1 MRAARSYRDRAQ
13 KKRDGLARVR
23 QLADEYAE
31 LKMRVSAVEPLV
43 KNVRRGDDLSTM
55 LTREAELAGIAER
68 VSDVKPVGDIKRGV
82 EYRET
87 VVRMTL
93 EGVSTKQFARYLYRI
108 MTAGYL
114 IDVKKVRLSV
124 GEDAGQRTLTA
135 EMDIAELN
143 KR

>member
-1 MRAARSYRDRAQ
+1 
-13 KKRDGLARVR
+13 
-23 QLADEYAE
+23 
-31 LKMRVSAVEPLV
+31 
-43 KNVRRGDDLSTM
+43 M

-82 EYRET
+82 KYRET